1 MPLGNLSELQGV
13 TNGGGGRVL
22 NISHSGSY
30 LDQKPPNKIFLP
42 LLLSLRPIVAQNQ
55 TIKEALIVESI
66 IFS

>member
-1 MPLGNLSELQGV
+1 MEVGEGCSISV
-13 TNGGGGRVL
+13 TL
-22 NISHSGSY
+22 GSY